1 VLAYLACVRPWVRSQ
16 HQKLKDK
23 KKKRQEVNNAS
34 ENVREKESLYITDRN
49 VENSVEFLLK
59 SQK

>member
-1 VLAYLACVRPWVRSQ
+1 MREALGSIPAPKTKRQ
-16 HQKLKDK
+16 K